1 MTVGSS
7 GIETD
12 TPPPK
17 ASPAFRYLETGEDWQ
32 LDLTN
37 MPGGPNSIYL
47 LVLGN
52 TLQGVY
58 IKQKNRRSS

>member
-7 GIETD
+7 RIETD
-12 TPPPK
+12 IPPPK
-17 ASPAFRYLETGEDWQ
+17 ASPAFRYLETGGDWQ

-37 MPGGPNSIYL
+37 MPGGPNSKYL